1 MNWLS
6 NRLLGLR
13 VEAMQ
18 PEPITRLDP
27 ENTDNVLRSLANCLL
42 ADLGSRPIAIPA
54 LEAMLSKHGMKV
66 QRSSLLGASNAV
78 IWPKLNVVAIH
89 DDLSE
94 AEERW
99 QLAEVVFH
107 VLLDNAAVDGFSC
120 LEESPVAGELCR
132 RARHGAKF
140 LCCGETWFPSE
151 RVDEAAAQ
159 WGVTVA
165 DLREAILDQI

>member
-1 MNWLS
+1 MSWLH
-6 NRLLGLR
+6 NLLG
-13 VEAMQ
+13 VEAMR

-27 ENTDNVLRSLANCLL
+27 DSTDRVLRSLATCLL
-42 ADLGSRPIAIPA
+42 ADLGPRPIAISA
-54 LEAMLSKHGMKV
+54 LEAMLSKYGLTV
-66 QRSSLLGASNAV
+66 QRTNRLGASNAV
-78 IWPKLNVVAIH
+78 IWPKLNLLAIH

-99 QLAEVVFH
+99 QLAECVFH
-107 VLLDNAAVDGFSC
+107 LLLDNASVDGFSC
-120 LEESPVAGELCR
+120 LEESPVTAGLCR

-140 LCCGETWFPSE
+140 LLCGETWFPAE

-159 WGVTVA
+159 WGVTAA